1 MTRVAR
7 PKPAGYA
14 LSGSRHPDKLPNNL
28 TKEQREEQG
37 IEMEEEDKEVCL
49 GMVMQETFPAIT
61 LEQLKDDK
69 DKDPESKGHTRGEK
83 SRGH

>member
-1 MTRVAR
+1 MTSVAR

-37 IEMEEEDKEVCL
+37 IEMEEVCL
-49 GMVMQETFPAIT
+49 GKVMQETFPAIT